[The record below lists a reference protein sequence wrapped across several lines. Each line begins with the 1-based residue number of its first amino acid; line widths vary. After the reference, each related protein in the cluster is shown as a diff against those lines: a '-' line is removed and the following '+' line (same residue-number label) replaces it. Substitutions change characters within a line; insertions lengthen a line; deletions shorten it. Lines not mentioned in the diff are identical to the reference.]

1 MDTLGAWR
9 WDGGG
14 GGWGFGIGEDG
25 GDGLQGGFDVGVGGV
40 GWCDVMVRL
49 EGFWFLIRG
58 YDVGLDHRPQADVG
72 GDGLGG

>member
-1 MDTLGAWR
+1 MVEMVCREGLMW
-9 WDGGG
+9 
-14 GGWGFGIGEDG
+14 GWE
-25 GDGLQGGFDVGVGGV
+25 GV

>member
-1 MDTLGAWR
+1 MVCREGLMW
-9 WDGGG
+9 
-14 GGWGFGIGEDG
+14 GWE
-25 GDGLQGGFDVGVGGV
+25 GV